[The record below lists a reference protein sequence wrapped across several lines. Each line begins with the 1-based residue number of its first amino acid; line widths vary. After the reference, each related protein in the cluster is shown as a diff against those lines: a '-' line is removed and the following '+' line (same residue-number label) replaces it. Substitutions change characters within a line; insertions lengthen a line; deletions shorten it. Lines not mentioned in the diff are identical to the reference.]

1 MGTTGQPAIVYLPA
15 GTYNMAQSLQL
26 YRGTV
31 LLGDATQLPTLK
43 AVANFPNDHII
54 YGKDPHQPGTNNFMI
69 AIKNIVLD
77 SNNVDPASQITLLDW
92 TVSQATQLT
101 NVIFEMPNFST
112 GHKGLTTQYNT
123 PEAGNSNIIMND
135 LTFNGGVIGMDVNG
149 QQWLFKGVN
158 FNRCTTG
165 MKITSSFN
173 VVVSASTFTDCSTGI
188 DATGAS
194 GSLTLLDSDGS
205 NLDALVRSSNSDPAG
220 HFIILENVKSGGKT
234 VVLNNNA
241 LVAGD
246 VSDTWVHGDVVSR
259 LLQRCDMRG

>member
-15 GTYNMAQSLQL
+15 GIYKMAKSLQL

-43 AVANFPNDHII
+43 AIKDFPNDHII

-69 AIKNIVLD
+69 GIKNIVLD

-92 TVSQATQLT
+92 TVSQATQLS
-101 NVIFEMPNFST
+101 NVIFNMPNFST
-112 GHKGLTTQYNT
+112 GHKGVTTQYNT
-123 PEAGNSNIIMND
+123 PTAGNSNVIMND
-135 LTFNGGVIGMDVNG
+135 LTFNGGAIGMDVNG
-149 QQWLFKGVN
+149 QQWLFKGMS

-165 MKITSSFN
+165 MNIVSGFN
-173 VVVSASTFTDCSTGI
+173 VVVSASTFTDCFTGI

-194 GSLTLLDSDGS
+194 GSLTLLDSNGH
-205 NLDALVRSSNSDPAG
+205 NLNALVRSSNSDPAG
-220 HFIILENVKSGGKT
+220 HFIIVENVKSNSKT

-241 LVAGD
+241 LVTGD
-246 VSDTWVHGDVVSR
+246 VSDTWVHGDTVSW
-259 LLQRCDMRG
+259 LVQSCKVCG

>member
-1 MGTTGQPAIVYLPA
+1 
-15 GTYNMAQSLQL
+15 
-26 YRGTV
+26 
-31 LLGDATQLPTLK
+31 
-43 AVANFPNDHII
+43 
-54 YGKDPHQPGTNNFMI
+54 
-69 AIKNIVLD
+69 
-77 SNNVDPASQITLLDW
+77 
-92 TVSQATQLT
+92 
-101 NVIFEMPNFST
+101 MPNFST

-165 MKITSSFN
+165 MKITSGFN

-241 LVAGD
+241 LVTGD

-259 LLQRCDMRG
+259 LLQRCDMCG